1 MRIVCE
7 RSGGFAGLTTRT
19 EVDSETLTAA
29 QKRELQRLIEQSQL
43 LDQSAKRSGKQSGKK
58 RQAKAVADGF
68 QYDLT
73 VTTEDAEHSLTLNDG
88 TVSEDMLALLD
99 WLMSYKKV
107 KSEK

>member
-29 QKRELQRLIEQSQL
+29 QKRELKTLIEQSQL
-43 LDQSAKRSGKQSGKK
+43 LDQPAKKHK
-58 RQAKAVADGF
+58 AKAVADGF

-73 VTTEDAEHSLTLNDG
+73 VTTEEAERTLTLNDG

-99 WLMSYKKV
+99 WLMAYKKV
-107 KSEK
+107 KN